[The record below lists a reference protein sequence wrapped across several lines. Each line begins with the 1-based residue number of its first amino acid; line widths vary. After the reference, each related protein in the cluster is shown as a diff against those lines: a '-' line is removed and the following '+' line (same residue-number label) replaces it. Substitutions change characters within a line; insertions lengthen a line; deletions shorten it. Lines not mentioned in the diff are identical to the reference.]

1 MKRKD
6 VRTIFFY
13 HIVLLGDVDLLT
25 FSFLSIV
32 VAYASI
38 DWHDFVV
45 VETVEFTDADEQS
58 ELPPPMSLAELES
71 MSLAQKRMASMP
83 EAPVDNNRMDTEDV
97 DMDQSDE
104 ETTTT
109 IHAPAPPKMPATN
122 APIKIRT
129 DYKPKLLG
137 TTPTAGSAA
146 TALCP
151 RCGEA
156 IPIAEM
162 DEHMRIELL
171 DPKWKDQ
178 KMAMEAKQRDSNLLQ
193 EGNDVAKILKNIS
206 ALRPDIFRSDES
218 DAQRR
223 IREQEEEAKK
233 RDRVTWDGHTATM
246 GLANQRAQKTSIED
260 QIAQMHKRIGAT
272 G

>member
-1 MKRKD
+1 MS
-6 VRTIFFY
+6 
-13 HIVLLGDVDLLT
+13 L
-25 FSFLSIV
+25 
-32 VAYASI
+32 
-38 DWHDFVV
+38 
-45 VETVEFTDADEQS
+45 S
-58 ELPPPMSLAELES
+58 ELEN

-83 EAPVDNNRMDTEDV
+83 EAAAPMNNNKMETEDV
-97 DMDQSDE
+97 DMDQSDDE
-104 ETTTT
+104 GAPTTATVTAPKIPVTT
-109 IHAPAPPKMPATN
+109 NTK
-122 APIKIRT
+122 IKIRT
-129 DYKPKLLG
+129 DYKPKLFG
-137 TTPTAGSAA
+137 TQQPKGPTA

-206 ALRPDIFRSDES
+206 ALRPDIFRSDEN
-218 DAQRR
+218 DAQKR
-223 IREQEEEAKK
+223 IREQEEEARK

-246 GLANQRAQKTSIED
+246 GLANQRAQKTSIEG
-260 QIAQMHKRIGAT
+260 QIAQMHKRIGAA

>member
-1 MKRKD
+1 MI
-6 VRTIFFY
+6 VFFFVV
-13 HIVLLGDVDLLT
+13 VL
-25 FSFLSIV
+25 

-45 VETVEFTDADEQS
+45 VETVEFTDSDEQS
-58 ELPPPMSLAELES
+58 DLPPPMSLSELEN

-83 EAPVDNNRMDTEDV
+83 EATHMNAQAGTEVDDV
-97 DMDQSDE
+97 DMDQSDDE
-104 ETTTT
+104 SS
-109 IHAPAPPKMPATN
+109 HHVNVPKLPDIN

-129 DYKPKLLG
+129 GYKPKLFG
-137 TTPTAGSAA
+137 TTPTKGPTA

-206 ALRPDIFRSDES
+206 GLRPDIFGSDEM
-218 DAQRR
+218 DANKR
-223 IREQEEEAKK
+223 IREQEEEAKRK
-233 RDRVTWDGHTATM
+233 DRVTWDGHTATM

-260 QIAQMHKRIGAT
+260 QIAQMHKRIGVA